1 MSTNKLIL
9 RIIFVVTLLGLGA
22 CKNEVMMKDEVIEEA
37 VKLAEVDLSNL
48 ETNDVVVHAN
58 ATTEIAEESL
68 ENPYN
73 LKVIKS
79 ANARYRVKDIR
90 KASSKI
96 KELAIGNNGYV
107 SEMRFTNNTYKKENV
122 FTIKVA
128 NYQFE
133 ELLQNLASIA
143 EEVAYENITT
153 QDVTEAYID
162 AESRL
167 KVKQKVKAR
176 YEEILR
182 KKAHKVEDL
191 LEVEEKINDIQEEIE
206 AVQGKL
212 NYMKNKVTLSSIQ
225 VELYEEL
232 EEKLPV
238 EEDSFGKE
246 LKEGMHYGIN
256 IIQSLL
262 LALVYIWPII
272 LVGIIVVFWLKKR
285 RKK

>member
-9 RIIFVVTLLGLGA
+9 RIIFVMILLGLGA
-22 CKNEVMMKDEVIEEA
+22 CKNETMMKDEVIEEA
-37 VKLAEVDLSNL
+37 IKMAEVDISNL
-48 ETNDVVVHAN
+48 EANDMTVNSNVSS
-58 ATTEIAEESL
+58 EITKEPL
-68 ENPYN
+68 ENSYN
-73 LKVIKS
+73 LKIIKS
-79 ANARYRVKDIR
+79 ANARYKVKDIR
-90 KASSKI
+90 KASLKI

-107 SEMRFTNNTYKKENV
+107 SEMRFTNNAYKKENV

-133 ELLQNLASIA
+133 ELLQNLALIA
-143 EEVAYENITT
+143 EEVSYENITT

-167 KVKQKVKAR
+167 KVKQKVKER

-232 EEKLPV
+232 GEEILV
-238 EEDSFGKE
+238 ENDSFGKE
-246 LKEGMHYGIN
+246 LKEGMQYGIE
-256 IIQSLL
+256 ILQLLL
-262 LALVYIWPII
+262 LALVYVWPII
-272 LVGIIVVFWLKKR
+272 LVGIIIVFWFKKR
-285 RKK
+285 KKK